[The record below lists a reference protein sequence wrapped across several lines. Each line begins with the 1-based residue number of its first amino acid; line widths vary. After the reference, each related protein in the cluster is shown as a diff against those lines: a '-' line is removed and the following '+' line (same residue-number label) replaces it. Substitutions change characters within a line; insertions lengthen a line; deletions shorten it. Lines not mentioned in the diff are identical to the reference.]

1 MYSFSGTLGALA
13 LPTQRYELV
22 YFCDGNHDCLLV
34 RSTQMSIP
42 LHILYAFSGIL
53 GALALPTQRYE
64 LVYFCDGNHGC
75 LLVRSIQMSSAG
87 FLRLAHCFYCAC
99 TPQRYYELIID
110 ATKVHTMNI
119 IL

>member
-1 MYSFSGTLGALA
+1 
-13 LPTQRYELV
+13 
-22 YFCDGNHDCLLV
+22 
-34 RSTQMSIP
+34 MSIP
-42 LHILYAFSGIL
+42 LHIVYTFSGIL

-75 LLVRSIQMSSAG
+75 LLVRSTQMSSAG
-87 FLRLAHCFYCAC
+87 FLRLACFYCAC

-119 IL
+119 CDRILENGSKSHIFISVYLSLPHEKYFILNNIS